1 MTLTAQ
7 VYILML
13 NCNLYKMHLNINKK
27 KSLIVTICALSILS
41 IIVVSIALEKH
52 NTNKEKQRITAFE
65 KEKAKKLESIVAENK
80 KLSEDAAKK
89 EQAEHQKVQNLI
101 DSGSLTTAQ
110 VRNNCSRLKN
120 REAIVILGGSC
131 SYKIRAVGSAK
142 MAVVFVSD
150 KSGMDY
156 GQDIAQYTAGQ
167 SSKES
172 LVYINEFLKREAARR
187 NNPTLNIEF
196 NFFGP
201 FQQVSDITGDN
212 ADLSNTQEIIDA
224 LQNTS
229 LQNKVP
235 EADYDMVHYVYLQKQ
250 KFRSFAMPSS
260 HRAFTNAQFAD
271 TTGVFIHET
280 LHLLGA
286 SDKYNNGDCQT
297 RGQGNPFDPNG
308 SEKDLLDIMCWA
320 YGSMDHLNINIITG
334 REIGW
339 QN

>member
-1 MTLTAQ
+1 MR
-7 VYILML
+7 
-13 NCNLYKMHLNINKK
+13 LNINKK
-27 KSLIVTICALSILS
+27 KILITSVCALFLLS
-41 IIVVSIALEKH
+41 IIMLIVVVEKY
-52 NTNKEKQRITAFE
+52 NTTKERQRISAFE
-65 KEKAKKLESIVAENK
+65 NEKAKKLESIVTENK
-80 KLSEDAAKK
+80 KLSEEAAKK
-89 EQAEHQKVQNLI
+89 EQAEHQKIQKLI

-110 VRNNCSRLKN
+110 VRNNCARLKN
-120 REAIVILGGSC
+120 REAIVMLGSC
-131 SYKIRAVGSAK
+131 SYKIKAVGTAK

-150 KSGMDY
+150 KSGVDY
-156 GQDIAQYTAGQ
+156 GNDIAQYTAGQ

-172 LVYINEFLKREAARR
+172 FAYINEFLKREAARR
-187 NNPTLNIEF
+187 NNPTLTIEF

-235 EADYDMVHYVYLQKQ
+235 ESDYDMVHYIYVPKN
-250 KFRSFAMPSS
+250 KFRSFALPSS
-260 HRAFTNAQFAD
+260 HRAFTNAQYD
-271 TTGVFIHET
+271 GTTGVFTHET

-297 RGQGNPFDPNG
+297 RGRGNPFDPNG
-308 SEKDLLDIMCWA
+308 AERDLLDIMCWS
-320 YGSMDHLNINIITG
+320 YGSMDYLNINIITG